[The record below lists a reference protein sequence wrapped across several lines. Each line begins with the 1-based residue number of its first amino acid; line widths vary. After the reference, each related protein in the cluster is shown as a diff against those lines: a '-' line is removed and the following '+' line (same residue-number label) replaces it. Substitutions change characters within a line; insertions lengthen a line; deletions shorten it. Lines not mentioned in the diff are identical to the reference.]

1 MGNCRSS
8 AREAPRRGPHTIGIA
23 QDTAPPRTSARLR
36 PTAGSRHENVHSLF
50 ARFCGFTQPCTG
62 VPSCQYR
69 AEPARGAYAAPASEF
84 RPTVATEPSTVPG
97 TDPTR
102 RASNA
107 RGAQIQTLTTFR
119 VASPP
124 PNQAR
129 MRNHFFEAA
138 VPGGTMAVPRIG
150 RPTTT

>member
-1 MGNCRSS
+1 MPNGQLPELG
-8 AREAPRRGPHTIGIA
+8 ARGAAPGTAYYSTGHRG
-23 QDTAPPRTSARLR
+23 
-36 PTAGSRHENVHSLF
+36 
-50 ARFCGFTQPCTG
+50 
-62 VPSCQYR
+62 
-69 AEPARGAYAAPASEF
+69 PARGYDRQPGAGMKMCTVSSLVFVVFPNRVRGYGRTQLPVPGGAGARRLRGAGI
-84 RPTVATEPSTVPG
+84 RPCTVATEPSTVPG

>member
-1 MGNCRSS
+1 MKMCTVSS
-8 AREAPRRGPHTIGIA
+8 LVFVVLPNRVRAYPVASTG
-23 QDTAPPRTSARLR
+23 
-36 PTAGSRHENVHSLF
+36 
-50 ARFCGFTQPCTG
+50 PCTG
-62 VPSCQYR
+62 RSR
-69 AEPARGAYAAPASEF
+69 ARAAPT
-84 RPTVATEPSTVPG
+84 RRRHQGPTVATEPSTVPG

-129 MRNHFFEAA
+129 MRNHFFEVA

>member
-1 MGNCRSS
+1 M
-8 AREAPRRGPHTIGIA
+8 
-23 QDTAPPRTSARLR
+23 
-36 PTAGSRHENVHSLF
+36 HSLF
-50 ARFCGFTQPCTG
+50 ARFCGFTTVYG
-62 VPSCQYR
+62 RTQYR
-69 AEPARGAYAAPASEF
+69 AEPARGAYAAPGASDL
-84 RPTVATEPSTVPG
+84 PCGPTEPSTVPGTDLG

-129 MRNHFFEAA
+129 MRNHFFEVA
-138 VPGGTMAVPRIG
+138 VTGGTMAVPRIG

>member
-1 MGNCRSS
+1 VRFTNTGRGSSGVTLLGSNRDFAIYTGNPSPFCR
-8 AREAPRRGPHTIGIA
+8 
-23 QDTAPPRTSARLR
+23 
-36 PTAGSRHENVHSLF
+36 V
-50 ARFCGFTQPCTG
+50 FTWTG
-62 VPSCQYR
+62 VPSSQLPVPGGAGAR
-69 AEPARGAYAAPASEF
+69 RLRGAGI
-84 RPTVATEPSTVPG
+84 RPTVGTEPSTVPG